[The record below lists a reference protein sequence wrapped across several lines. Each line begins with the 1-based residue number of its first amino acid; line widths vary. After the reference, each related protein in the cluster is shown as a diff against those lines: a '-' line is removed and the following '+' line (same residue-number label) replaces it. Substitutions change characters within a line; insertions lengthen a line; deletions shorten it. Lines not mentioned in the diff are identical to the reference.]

1 MNDRAPASTRELL
14 DFATEI
20 AWEAGRLIM
29 RHFQVGVGVTTKP
42 DRTPVTEAD
51 IAGERLLRKRIEAR
65 FPGHRILGEEDGES
79 GSDPNHRWILDP
91 IDGTTSFIH
100 GVPLF
105 GMLIGLEIG
114 DEAVVGVCNIAGL
127 GEMVTGARG
136 EGAFWNGR
144 PARVS
149 SVTEIGNA
157 LATTTDPA
165 TIGPIWDAVGAK
177 GAVRRTWGDAFG
189 HALVCTGRSEIGL
202 DPEMK
207 AWDSSPFLPI
217 LEEAGRPFHR
227 LGREPHDPRPE
238 RAEHQ
243 RRPPR
248 RSAGPPGGSPREV
261 EGTAGLQAGF
271 ARPGGRSA
279 RRYSGTGVSLP
290 PRLGRCGDP
299 EHRLG
304 HRRSWI
310 IGGL

>member
-79 GSDPNHRWILDP
+79 GSDPTHRWILDP

-105 GMLIGLEIG
+105 GMLIGLEIAG
-114 DEAVVGVCNIAGL
+114 EAVVGVCNIAGL

-149 SVTEIGNA
+149 SVTEIQ
-157 LATTTDPA
+157 T
-165 TIGPIWDAVGAK
+165 
-177 GAVRRTWGDAFG
+177 
-189 HALVCTGRSEIGL
+189 RS
-202 DPEMK
+202 P
-207 AWDSSPFLPI
+207 PP
-217 LEEAGRPFHR
+217 PT
-227 LGREPHDPRPE
+227 
-238 RAEHQ
+238 
-243 RRPPR
+243 RRPSVPSGR
-248 RSAGPPGGSPREV
+248 RSAPG
-261 EGTAGLQAGF
+261 
-271 ARPGGRSA
+271 ARCGGRGATPSA
-279 RRYSGTGVSLP
+279 TRWSAPDVPRSASIRR
-290 PRLGRCGDP
+290 
-299 EHRLG
+299 
-304 HRRSWI
+304 
-310 IGGL
+310 

>member
-1 MNDRAPASTRELL
+1 MNEKAPASTRELL

-29 RHFQVGVGVTTKP
+29 SHFQVGVGVSTKP

-51 IAGERLLRKRIEAR
+51 IAGERLLRKRIEAK

-79 GSDPNHRWILDP
+79 GADPAHRWILDP

-105 GMLIGLEIG
+105 GMLIGLEIN

-127 GEMVTGARG
+127 GEMVTGAVG

-149 SVTEIGNA
+149 NVTEIGNA

-217 LEEAGRPFHR
+217 LEEAG
-227 LGREPHDPRPE
+227 GRFTDWDGNRTIHGPNALSTNGALHDE
-238 RAEHQ
+238 VLELLAEV
-243 RRPPR
+243 R
-248 RSAGPPGGSPREV
+248 GK
-261 EGTAGLQAGF
+261 
-271 ARPGGRSA
+271 
-279 RRYSGTGVSLP
+279 
-290 PRLGRCGDP
+290 
-299 EHRLG
+299 
-304 HRRSWI
+304 
-310 IGGL
+310 

>member
-1 MNDRAPASTRELL
+1 MAGAPCHSSRAAGSGPEGEEILQEMNDRAPASTRELL

-51 IAGERLLRKRIEAR
+51 VAGERLLRKRIEAR

-79 GSDPNHRWILDP
+79 GSDPTHRWILDP

-105 GMLIGLEIG
+105 GMLIGLEIA

-149 SVTEIGNA
+149 NVTEIGNA

-165 TIGPIWDAVGAK
+165 TIGPIWEAVGAK

-207 AWDSSPFLPI
+207 PWDSSPFLPI
-217 LEEAGRPFHR
+217 LEEAG
-227 LGREPHDPRPE
+227 GRFTDWDGNRTIHGPNALSTNGALHDE
-238 RAEHQ
+238 VLELLAEV
-243 RRPPR
+243 R
-248 RSAGPPGGSPREV
+248 
-261 EGTAGLQAGF
+261 
-271 ARPGGRSA
+271 GR
-279 RRYSGTGVSLP
+279 
-290 PRLGRCGDP
+290 
-299 EHRLG
+299 
-304 HRRSWI
+304 
-310 IGGL
+310 

>member
-20 AWEAGRLIM
+20 GWEAGRLIM
-29 RHFQVGVGVTTKP
+29 SHFQVGVGVSTKP

-51 IAGERLLRKRIEAR
+51 IAGERLLRKRIEAK

-79 GSDPNHRWILDP
+79 GSDPAHRWILDP

-105 GMLIGLEIG
+105 GMLIGLEIQG
-114 DEAVVGVCNIAGL
+114 EAVVGVCNIAGL

-149 SVTEIGNA
+149 QVTEIGNA

-165 TIGPIWDAVGAK
+165 TIGPIWEAVGAR

-189 HALVCTGRSEIGL
+189 HALVCTGRSEIAL

-217 LEEAGRPFHR
+217 LEEAG
-227 LGREPHDPRPE
+227 GRFTDWDGNRTIHGPNALSTNGALHDE
-238 RAEHQ
+238 VLALLAEVRA
-243 RRPPR
+243 
-248 RSAGPPGGSPREV
+248 G
-261 EGTAGLQAGF
+261 
-271 ARPGGRSA
+271 
-279 RRYSGTGVSLP
+279 
-290 PRLGRCGDP
+290 
-299 EHRLG
+299 
-304 HRRSWI
+304 
-310 IGGL
+310 